1 MQTVT
6 ITSKNQIT
14 IPKYIV
20 NELNAEMG
28 DKLIVSLKDDLIIL
42 KPTKSVIN
50 DLYGSV
56 STPKH
61 LKGNDID
68 KIIKESKLKHF
79 STRNLQ

>member
-28 DKLIVSLKDDLIIL
+28 DKLIVSLKDNLIIL
-42 KPTKSVIN
+42 KPTKSVMD
-50 DLYGSV
+50 DLYASV
-56 STPKH
+56 SIPKH
-61 LKGNDID
+61 LKGKDID
-68 KIIKESKLKHF
+68 DVIKESKLRHF
-79 STRNLQ
+79 STHNS

>member
-20 NELNAEMG
+20 NEINAEMG
-28 DKLIVSLKDDLIIL
+28 DKLIVSLKDNLIIL
-42 KPTKSVIN
+42 KPTKSVMD

-61 LKGNDID
+61 LKGKDID
-68 KIIKESKLKHF
+68 EVIKASKLKRF
-79 STRNLQ
+79 STPNSQ